1 MTTELLTSAASDTAA
16 TAFAKAAAVK
26 NLGERTSRPH
36 CALARDHESRRRG
49 RSPCG
54 DWRPSRRTGLD
65 GRPSAARRLSAT
77 LRARPLGGHENRLKR
92 YTKTPALQASRNG
105 VKCCHCCQSQFPV
118 SNWQHLHI
126 GFASASAVNPH
137 FFASPAERAISC
149 GPKGPF
155 VSGGAAWPDRAQGRC
170 NADGEAKPQAV
181 RRRAFL
187 EVAARRPA
195 ARRFS
200 WSRASASLSCA
211 QAHACLGGWRGATP
225 GGSAVLPPNQH
236 ASTPGGISTPTPG
249 GCKPRGHN
257 KNKTN
262 KE

>member
-1 MTTELLTSAASDTAA
+1 MRLRATT
-16 TAFAKAAAVK
+16 KAAVAVD
-26 NLGERTSRPH
+26 R
-36 CALARDHESRRRG
+36 LAAIGVRRG
-49 RSPCG
+49 APA
-54 DWRPSRRTGLD
+54 WTA
-65 GRPSAARRLSAT
+65 GRPPRAACPPPFGHDRSADTKS
-77 LRARPLGGHENRLKR
+77 PFGQHENACIAGV
-92 YTKTPALQASRNG
+92 TKWRGRQKFLGRNHLRQGYSGQEDCKGMTLFEPAL
-105 VKCCHCCQSQFPV
+105 
-118 SNWQHLHI
+118 
-126 GFASASAVNPH
+126 
-137 FFASPAERAISC
+137 FASPAERAISC

-200 WSRASASLSCA
+200 WLRASASLPCA

-249 GCKPRGHN
+249 GCKLRLPCGDGAGRGWHRDQGHGDQDRR
-257 KNKTN
+257 
-262 KE
+262 

>member
-1 MTTELLTSAASDTAA
+1 MTIELLTSAASDTAA

-26 NLGERTSRPH
+26 NLGERASRPH

-92 YTKTPALQASRNG
+92 YTKTPASQAARN
-105 VKCCHCCQSQFPV
+105 
-118 SNWQHLHI
+118 
-126 GFASASAVNPH
+126 SAVNPH

-200 WSRASASLSCA
+200 WLRASASLPCA

-236 ASTPGGISTPTPG
+236 ASTPGGIPTPTPG

-257 KNKTN
+257 KDKTN
-262 KE
+262 KRRKP